1 MNYDFA
7 GFVCD
12 QTAIRGCASCNLCRR
27 RPGASCFSSW
37 SLAVS
42 DTSVIELNCLGSREL
57 PGNWAPSFRASWG
70 ERDSSWGHLYFNSL
84 VCRNCSWPSY
94 SDFMD
99 EVKLWLAGLIASFY
113 RQALNFYNLSGLL
126 HFNRIASIRV
136 GDFWYQSNIFNLF
149 LVVYSDQLKIAAID
163 YTSRAWECRIPALCG
178 YWVFYFCLFYALYF
192 TLSCFASMTFRLS
205 LDSMVM
211 RSHWHLPIR
220 AAIEVQWTWLSSWNM
235 GRCAFL
241 EISKVPLTFVPFC
254 LMSEKC
260 SVPWFSTAVKYL
272 QVWPADV

>member
-1 MNYDFA
+1 
-7 GFVCD
+7 
-12 QTAIRGCASCNLCRR
+12 
-27 RPGASCFSSW
+27 
-37 SLAVS
+37 
-42 DTSVIELNCLGSREL
+42 
-57 PGNWAPSFRASWG
+57 
-70 ERDSSWGHLYFNSL
+70 
-84 VCRNCSWPSY
+84 
-94 SDFMD
+94 MD

-192 TLSCFASMTFRLS
+192 TFSCFASMTFRLS

-220 AAIEVQWTWLSSWNM
+220 AAIEVQWTWLSSWRYGTMCVSWNIKGTTYICSFLFSCPKM
-235 GRCAFL
+235 QCTLIFDGGKIPSSMACRCLNQLSFL
-241 EISKVPLTFVPFC
+241 QFEIHSKGGLGSTIVNL
-254 LMSEKC
+254 
-260 SVPWFSTAVKYL
+260 SVPGETDQKLEESLLNSMPLYCFTGKYSI
-272 QVWPADV
+272 QRR

>member
-1 MNYDFA
+1 MSDDFA

-12 QTAIRGCASCNLCRR
+12 QAAIRGCASCNLCRR

-57 PGNWAPSFRASWG
+57 PGNWAPGFRAPWG
-70 ERDSSWGHLYFNSL
+70 EKGTRLWAIFILTVSFAGTAP
-84 VCRNCSWPSY
+84 WPSY

-136 GDFWYQSNIFNLF
+136 GDFWYQ
-149 LVVYSDQLKIAAID
+149 A
-163 YTSRAWECRIPALCG
+163 TSSI
-178 YWVFYFCLFYALYF
+178 
-192 TLSCFASMTFRLS
+192 CF
-205 LDSMVM
+205 
-211 RSHWHLPIR
+211 
-220 AAIEVQWTWLSSWNM
+220 
-235 GRCAFL
+235 
-241 EISKVPLTFVPFC
+241 
-254 LMSEKC
+254 
-260 SVPWFSTAVKYL
+260 
-272 QVWPADV
+272 